1 MKYYYSLGLMSGTS
15 GDGVDASI
23 IQSDGVNTYKVILN
37 KYFQYDKYIYENIH
51 WLISLIKD
59 SSDLKRFSKDVKK
72 LEKII
77 TLFHAKVV
85 KEIIKESKININL
98 IGFHGQ
104 TILHYL
110 GSRGSD
116 EKISKQLGNGK
127 LLAKLTKKKVVYNF
141 RQKDLKNNGNGAPLA
156 PIFHKLLVNQN
167 NIYEPVIILNIGGIA
182 NMTAIG
188 KPWGG
193 LARIGMA
200 SRDIGPGNCL
210 IDHWMRKY
218 HDKYDKDGLI
228 ARSGKIIK
236 SRLNKE
242 IKIEKRR
249 QWNRRL
255 RSISSLDIKDYITT
269 YLDTVFTEGLSLRD
283 GAATLTEFTVLTL
296 SSWINTYCKEM
307 DYYNSGKKTKVIV
320 CGGGRKNKFLLKS
333 ISKKIKHKLVLIDK
347 YGIDG
352 DFVESQAFA
361 YLAIRSYLKL
371 PISFPSTTGVSKPCT
386 GGVIVKN

>member
-1 MKYYYSLGLMSGTS
+1 MKSYYSLGLMSGTS

-59 SSDLKRFSKDVKK
+59 SRDLKRFSKDVKK

-110 GSRGSD
+110 VSRGSD

-193 LARIGMA
+193 LERIGWA
-200 SRDIGPGNCL
+200 SRAIGPGICL

-218 HDKYDKDGLI
+218 RDK
-228 ARSGKIIK
+228 
-236 SRLNKE
+236 
-242 IKIEKRR
+242 
-249 QWNRRL
+249 
-255 RSISSLDIKDYITT
+255 
-269 YLDTVFTEGLSLRD
+269 
-283 GAATLTEFTVLTL
+283 
-296 SSWINTYCKEM
+296 
-307 DYYNSGKKTKVIV
+307 
-320 CGGGRKNKFLLKS
+320 
-333 ISKKIKHKLVLIDK
+333 
-347 YGIDG
+347 
-352 DFVESQAFA
+352 
-361 YLAIRSYLKL
+361 
-371 PISFPSTTGVSKPCT
+371 
-386 GGVIVKN
+386 